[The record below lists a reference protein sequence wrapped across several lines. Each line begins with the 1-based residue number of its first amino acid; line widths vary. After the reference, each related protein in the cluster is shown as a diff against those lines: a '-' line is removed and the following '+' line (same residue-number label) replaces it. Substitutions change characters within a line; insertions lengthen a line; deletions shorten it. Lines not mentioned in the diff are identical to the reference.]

1 MSFYP
6 VTISRVTRTEYDN
19 SDGRVRHRPGAGG
32 WPVPICSHPSTRP
45 ARTPSAPAATAPQSS
60 SPDLRPSA
68 QGRGGVGG
76 RESESCRRIGFL
88 APRCW
93 WPVPGPSVLL
103 TRPRPLGPGNLF
115 FSPPRHRLCDCRIY
129 YLNSILLNS
138 HLIPRPFQPAEC
150 VH

>member
-1 MSFYP
+1 MIIAMDVF
-6 VTISRVTRTEYDN
+6 
-19 SDGRVRHRPGAGG
+19 G
-32 WPVPICSHPSTRP
+32 
-45 ARTPSAPAATAPQSS
+45 TAPGQVAGPSRS
-60 SPDLRPSA
+60 AHIHLPDLRGPPAPQQPPPPSPPPLTSVLLLRA
-68 QGRGGVGG
+68 GAGWGGA
-76 RESESCRRIGFL
+76 ESESCRRIGFL

-138 HLIPRPFQPAEC
+138 HLIPWPFQLAKC